1 MSFGAGRRGKPF
13 GGWGDKLRVDY
24 RIGGNP
30 RYYIGEEWLMLV
42 PDDIRKC
49 VAFAAYKL
57 GNEYVVAGTVFFVG
71 YSHYE
76 ADSFTFAVT
85 ARHVIDDIREI
96 SADGKLYLRLNFIDG
111 SARYVGTEL
120 SKWRLH
126 PTDSSVDVAVF
137 PVPILEKYDHLAYP
151 TSAFATDAVIK
162 QEDIGI
168 GEDLFLAG
176 LFFGH
181 FGEKR
186 NIPILRVG
194 NIAAM
199 PEESIDT
206 EMGRMDAFLVETRSI
221 GGLSGSPVFVNLGFV
236 RPDSHGKMRF
246 WEGES
251 TRTSM
256 FYLLGL
262 MHGHYRKGQEKDLA
276 RFDDREP
283 INMGIAIVVPANKIL
298 EVIEQPSI
306 LDEMRSIIEAR
317 RKQNLPIPD

>member
-1 MSFGAGRRGKPF
+1 
-13 GGWGDKLRVDY
+13 
-24 RIGGNP
+24 
-30 RYYIGEEWLMLV
+30 MLV
-42 PDDIRKC
+42 PDEIRKC
-49 VAFAAYKL
+49 VGFAAYKL
-57 GNEYVVAGTVFFVG
+57 GDEYVVAGTVFFVG
-71 YSHYE
+71 YFYDQ
-76 ADSFTFAVT
+76 ANSFTFGVT
-85 ARHVIDDIREI
+85 ARHVIDGVREI
-96 SADGKLYLRLNFIDG
+96 SADGKLYLRLNFRDG

-126 PTDSSVDVAVF
+126 ATDSSVDVAVF
-137 PVPILEKYDHLAYP
+137 PVPMKDEYDHLAYP
-151 TSAFATDAVIK
+151 TSEFATDTVIK

-168 GEDLFLAG
+168 GEEVFLAG

-199 PEESIDT
+199 PEEPIDT
-206 EMGRMDAFLVETRSI
+206 EMGRMDAFLIEARSI

-236 RPDSHGKMRF
+236 RPDLHGKMRF
-246 WEGES
+246 FEGES
-251 TRTSM
+251 IRTSK

-298 EVIEQPSI
+298 EVIEQPPN
-306 LDEMRSIIEAR
+306 LDEMRNVIEAR
-317 RKQNLPIPD
+317 GKQNIPIPD